1 MTLMPERI
9 LARIAMRPR
18 SDALYLIWFCWGL
31 ALLLYVAGSAYYK
44 LPIVPLLLM
53 VLLLMVEKTKMF
65 GRKRNESEV
74 VGAGSTTTVIAKGA
88 RFKGE
93 LQVEGNLDV
102 YGQFVG
108 TLLLNGGT
116 VRIMEGGRI
125 EGDVSAAHVIIN
137 GTLDGTCAS
146 SEVEIL
152 ENGKMK
158 GLFKGGAS
166 PSAREASLSASP
178 SLRRSRRAR
187 ARATSSNCSL
197 KVKTRLPIPPRWWP
211 NRPDQKK
218 GEYAPLCWEGFNCA
232 ARAAYWSGCCP

>member
-65 GRKRNESEV
+65 GRKRNESEM
-74 VGAGSTTTVIAKGA
+74 VGAGSTTTVIAKVA

-108 TLLLNGGT
+108 TLQLNGGT

-152 ENGKMK
+152 ESGKMK
-158 GLFKGGAS
+158 GLFKGG
-166 PSAREASLSASP
+166 SLSIRKGGQFVGQSQ
-178 SLRRSRRAR
+178 S
-187 ARATSSNCSL
+187 
-197 KVKTRLPIPPRWWP
+197 
-211 NRPDQKK
+211 QEEQK
-218 GEYAPLCWEGFNCA
+218 GESKGNVKQLQPEGKNKA
-232 ARAAYWSGCCP
+232 ADTVEVVAKQA

>member
-1 MTLMPERI
+1 MTLMSERI

-74 VGAGSTTTVIAKGA
+74 VGAGSSITVIAKGA

-108 TLLLNGGT
+108 TLQLNGGT

-158 GLFKGGAS
+158 GLFKGG
-166 PSAREASLSASP
+166 SLSIRKGGQFVGQSQ
-178 SLRRSRRAR
+178 S
-187 ARATSSNCSL
+187 
-197 KVKTRLPIPPRWWP
+197 
-211 NRPDQKK
+211 QEEQK
-218 GEYAPLCWEGFNCA
+218 GESKGNVKQLQPEGKNKA
-232 ARAAYWSGCCP
+232 ADTAEVVAKQA

>member
-9 LARIAMRPR
+9 LVRIAMRPR

-65 GRKRNESEV
+65 GRKRNESEM

-108 TLLLNGGT
+108 TLQLNGGT

-137 GTLDGTCAS
+137 GTLDGTSAS

-158 GLFKGGAS
+158 GLFKGG
-166 PSAREASLSASP
+166 SLSIRKGGQFVGQSQ
-178 SLRRSRRAR
+178 S
-187 ARATSSNCSL
+187 
-197 KVKTRLPIPPRWWP
+197 
-211 NRPDQKK
+211 QEEQK
-218 GEYAPLCWEGFNCA
+218 GEIKGNVKQLQPEGKNKA
-232 ARAAYWSGCCP
+232 ADTAEVVAKQA

>member
-65 GRKRNESEV
+65 GRKRNESEM

-108 TLLLNGGT
+108 TLQLNGGT

-158 GLFKGGAS
+158 GLFKGG
-166 PSAREASLSASP
+166 SLSIRKGGQFFGQSQ
-178 SLRRSRRAR
+178 S
-187 ARATSSNCSL
+187 
-197 KVKTRLPIPPRWWP
+197 
-211 NRPDQKK
+211 QEEQK
-218 GEYAPLCWEGFNCA
+218 GESKGNVKQLQPEGKNKA
-232 ARAAYWSGCCP
+232 ADTAEVVAKQA

>member
-65 GRKRNESEV
+65 GRKRSESEM

-108 TLLLNGGT
+108 TLQLNGGT

-158 GLFKGGAS
+158 GLFKGG
-166 PSAREASLSASP
+166 SLSIRKGGQFVGQSQ
-178 SLRRSRRAR
+178 S
-187 ARATSSNCSL
+187 
-197 KVKTRLPIPPRWWP
+197 
-211 NRPDQKK
+211 QEEQK
-218 GEYAPLCWEGFNCA
+218 GESKGNVKQLQPEGKNKA
-232 ARAAYWSGCCP
+232 ADTVEVVAKQA

>member
-1 MTLMPERI
+1 MTLMPEKI

-44 LPIVPLLLM
+44 LPI
-53 VLLLMVEKTKMF
+53 LLLMVEKTKMF
-65 GRKRNESEV
+65 GRKRNESEM

-108 TLLLNGGT
+108 TLQLNGGT

-152 ENGKMK
+152 ESGKMK
-158 GLFKGGAS
+158 GLFKGG
-166 PSAREASLSASP
+166 SLSIRKGGQFVGQSQ
-178 SLRRSRRAR
+178 S
-187 ARATSSNCSL
+187 
-197 KVKTRLPIPPRWWP
+197 
-211 NRPDQKK
+211 QEEQK
-218 GEYAPLCWEGFNCA
+218 GESKGNVKQLQPEGKNKAVDA
-232 ARAAYWSGCCP
+232 AEVVAKQA

>member
-1 MTLMPERI
+1 MALMPERI

-44 LPIVPLLLM
+44 LPIVLLLLM

-158 GLFKGGAS
+158 GLFKGG
-166 PSAREASLSASP
+166 SLSIRKGGQFVGQSQ
-178 SLRRSRRAR
+178 S
-187 ARATSSNCSL
+187 
-197 KVKTRLPIPPRWWP
+197 
-211 NRPDQKK
+211 QEEQK
-218 GEYAPLCWEGFNCA
+218 GESKGNVKQLQPEGKNKAVDA
-232 ARAAYWSGCCP
+232 AEVVAKQA

>member
-65 GRKRNESEV
+65 GRKRNESEM

-108 TLLLNGGT
+108 TLQLNGGT

-158 GLFKGGAS
+158 GLFKGG
-166 PSAREASLSASP
+166 SLSIRKGGQFVGQSQ
-178 SLRRSRRAR
+178 S
-187 ARATSSNCSL
+187 
-197 KVKTRLPIPPRWWP
+197 
-211 NRPDQKK
+211 QEEQK
-218 GEYAPLCWEGFNCA
+218 GESKGNVKQLQPEGKNKA
-232 ARAAYWSGCCP
+232 ADTVEVVAKQA

>member
-65 GRKRNESEV
+65 GRKRNESEM

-108 TLLLNGGT
+108 TLQLNGGT

-158 GLFKGGAS
+158 GLFKGG
-166 PSAREASLSASP
+166 SLSIRKGGQFVGQSQ
-178 SLRRSRRAR
+178 S
-187 ARATSSNCSL
+187 
-197 KVKTRLPIPPRWWP
+197 
-211 NRPDQKK
+211 QEEQK
-218 GEYAPLCWEGFNCA
+218 GESKGNVKKLQPEGKNKA
-232 ARAAYWSGCCP
+232 ADTVEVVAKQA

>member
-74 VGAGSTTTVIAKGA
+74 VGAGSSITVIAKGA

-158 GLFKGGAS
+158 GLFKGG
-166 PSAREASLSASP
+166 SLSIRKGGQFVGQSQ
-178 SLRRSRRAR
+178 S
-187 ARATSSNCSL
+187 
-197 KVKTRLPIPPRWWP
+197 
-211 NRPDQKK
+211 QEEQK
-218 GEYAPLCWEGFNCA
+218 GESKGNVKQLQPEGKNKA
-232 ARAAYWSGCCP
+232 ADTTEAVAKQA